1 MARMLQ
7 SASLLAVHADWSVS
21 SRKRWMTRGR
31 RADGVWRVEA
41 PEPVGDAATLL
52 ARLRDEAA
60 GAAVA
65 FGGDFPL
72 GLPRAYAALAGIADF
87 AGWLRG
93 LDGTEPFFT
102 VCDRLHEA
110 GINRPFYPRGRTEG
124 EKPLEAL
131 AARLGL
137 DKARL
142 RRAVDWPV
150 YSVDAAGA
158 VWRRPGGAPLFWTLG
173 ANQCGKGALDAWKT
187 CLLPAFRAGL
197 DLALWPYD
205 GGFRELL
212 RRGRIVA
219 AETYPAEAMFQLRL
233 KLSGSKRSQ
242 EARRALASALFE
254 RMRGLDA
261 VPTSALAATIVDGFG
276 DRPDGEDRM
285 DSLLGLLCVIRVC
298 DGAPDGVPDDP
309 AVRSVEGWVLG
320 QDAGTICRPPAL
332 PPPRHDPPPLP
343 TPRLRPAGRPAGGS
357 G

>member
-1 MARMLQ
+1 MLQ
-7 SASLLAVHADWSVS
+7 SASLLAAHADWSVS

-31 RADGVWRVEA
+31 RTDDVWRIEA
-41 PEPVGDAATLL
+41 PVPVGDAATLL
-52 ARLRDEAA
+52 ARLRAEAA

-93 LDGTEPFFT
+93 LTGDEAFFS
-102 VCDRLHEA
+102 VCDRLEDVCVE
-110 GINRPFYPRGRTEG
+110 RPFYPRARSEG
-124 EKPLEAL
+124 AAPMKMHM
-131 AARLGL
+131 ARLGL
-137 DKARL
+137 EQDQFRRVVDHRVQARNADGTS
-142 RRAVDWPV
+142 R
-150 YSVDAAGA
+150 G
-158 VWRRPGGAPLFWTLG
+158 RPAGAPLFWTLG
-173 ANQCGKGALDAWKT
+173 PNQCGKGALDAWKT

-233 KLSGSKRSQ
+233 KLSGSKLNQ
-242 EARRALASALFE
+242 GARRALASALFE

-298 DGAPDGVPDDP
+298 DGASDGVPDDP
-309 AVRSVEGWVLG
+309 AIRSVEGWVLG
-320 QDAGTICRPPAL
+320 QDAGTICRPPAS